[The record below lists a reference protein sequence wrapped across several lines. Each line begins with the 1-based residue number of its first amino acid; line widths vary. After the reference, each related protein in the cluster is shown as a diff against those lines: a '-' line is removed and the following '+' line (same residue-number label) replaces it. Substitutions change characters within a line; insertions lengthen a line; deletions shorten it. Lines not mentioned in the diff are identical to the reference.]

1 MTHSMPRGVPRAL
14 APQGIRRRD
23 AGLALAALCFG
34 GAGPVAAQQS
44 VQRILVGFPAGGSVD
59 VVARRLAESWR
70 ARSGTTVVVESR
82 SGAGGRIALTALK
95 DAPPDGLTMVLSPSS
110 MLTIYP
116 HVYKRL
122 QYRPA
127 TDFIAVAPV
136 ALSTCGFMVGPK
148 VPDSVKT
155 LKQFAEWA
163 KGRPEPEG
171 YASPAAGA
179 MPHFLGNQFAR
190 AAGIA
195 LTHVPYRGAA
205 PGLQDLMGGQV
216 ASGCFSVGDCLP
228 HVPTGRVRVLAVSDK
243 QRSRFLPDVRT
254 FAEQGFA
261 GIQGVESYGLYLPA
275 RAPAAVAERWAEA
288 ARQAVGEP
296 AVVEALAKLGFEP
309 ASGTPEEYA
318 RQLAQERDRWAPVVA
333 ASGFSSEE

>member
-1 MTHSMPRGVPRAL
+1 MTKMMN
-14 APQGIRRRD
+14 RRRAGQAL
-23 AGLALAALCFG
+23 AGLAAA
-34 GAGPVAAQQS
+34 GAWGWAGNAAAQQG
-44 VQRILVGFPAGGSVD
+44 VPRILVGFPAGGSID

-70 ARSGTTVVVESR
+70 GRTGVTTVVEQKV
-82 SGAGGRIALTALK
+82 GAGGRIALATLK

-122 QYRPA
+122 QYKPA
-127 TDFIAVAPV
+127 TDFIAVTPI

-148 VPDSVKT
+148 VPESVKT
-155 LKQFAEWA
+155 LRQFAEWA
-163 KGRPEPEG
+163 KAQAEPQG

-190 AAGIA
+190 AAGIQ

-228 HVPTGRVRVLAVSDK
+228 HIPTGRVRVLGVTDTK
-243 QRSRFLPDVRT
+243 RSRFLPDVAT
-254 FAEQGFA
+254 FQEQGFND
-261 GIQGVESYGLYLPA
+261 IHGVESYGLYLPA
-275 RAPAAVAERWAEA
+275 KTPSVQVERVADL
-288 ARQAVGEP
+288 ARQAVRDP
-296 AVVEALAKLGFEP
+296 AVVESLAKLGFEP
-309 ASGTPEEYA
+309 VSSTSEEFA

>member
-1 MTHSMPRGVPRAL
+1 MTKMN
-14 APQGIRRRD
+14 RRQ
-23 AGLALAALCFG
+23 AGLALAGLAAAGL
-34 GAGPVAAQQS
+34 GAPARAQQG
-44 VQRILVGFPAGGSVD
+44 VPRILVGFPAGGSID
-59 VVARRLAESWR
+59 VVARRLAEQWR
-70 ARSGTTVVVESR
+70 GRTGTTTVVEQKV
-82 SGAGGRIALTALK
+82 GAGGRIALATLK
-95 DAPPDGLTMVLSPSS
+95 DAPPDGLTLVLSPSS

-127 TDFIAVAPV
+127 TDFIAVTPV

-148 VPDSVKT
+148 VPESVKT
-155 LKQFAEWA
+155 LRQFADWTKA
-163 KGRPEPEG
+163 RTEPEG

-190 AAGIA
+190 AAGIQ

-228 HVPTGRVRVLAVSDK
+228 HLPTGRVRVLGVTDTR
-243 QRSRFLPDVRT
+243 RSRFLPDVAT
-254 FAEQGFA
+254 FEEQGFA
-261 GIQGVESYGLYLPA
+261 GIHGVESYGLYLPA
-275 RAPAAVAERWAEA
+275 KTPAAQVDRLLALAQ
-288 ARQAVGEP
+288 QAIRDP
-296 AVVEALAKLGFEP
+296 AVVESLAKLGFEP
-309 ASGTPEEYA
+309 VSSTPEEFA
-318 RQLAQERDRWAPVVA
+318 RQLAQERERWAPVVA

>member
-1 MTHSMPRGVPRAL
+1 MDSSSSRAPSRSASARG
-14 APQGIRRRD
+14 IDRRG
-23 AGLALAALCFG
+23 AGLALAALCLGMAG
-34 GAGPVAAQQS
+34 GARAQQG
-44 VQRILVGFPAGGSVD
+44 VQRILVGFPAGGSID
-59 VVARRLAESWR
+59 VVARRIAESWR
-70 ARSGTTVVVESR
+70 ARTGATTVVESR
-82 SGAGGRIALTALK
+82 TGAGGRIALAALK
-95 DAPPDGLTMVLSPSS
+95 DAPPDGLTLVLSPSS

-116 HVYKRL
+116 HVFKRL

-127 TDFIAVAPV
+127 TDFIPVAPV

-148 VPDSVKT
+148 VPESVRT
-155 LKQFAEWA
+155 LRQFVEWA
-163 KGRPEPEG
+163 KGRPVLEG

-179 MPHFLGNQFAR
+179 MPHFIGSQFAS

-205 PGLQDLMGGQV
+205 PGLQELMGGQV

-228 HVPTGRVRVLAVSDK
+228 HIPTGRVRVLAVSDTR
-243 QRSRFLPDVRT
+243 RSRFLPDVPT
-254 FAEQGFA
+254 FAEQGFT

-275 RAPAAVAERWAEA
+275 RTPAAAVERWADA
-288 ARQAVGEP
+288 ARQAVREP

-309 ASGTPEEYA
+309 ASGTPEEFA
-318 RQLAQERDRWAPVVA
+318 RQLTQERDRWGPVVA

>member
-1 MTHSMPRGVPRAL
+1 MTKMN
-14 APQGIRRRD
+14 RRQ
-23 AGLALAALCFG
+23 AGLALAGLAAAGL
-34 GAGPVAAQQS
+34 GAPARAQQG
-44 VQRILVGFPAGGSVD
+44 VPRILVGFPAGGSID
-59 VVARRLAESWR
+59 VVARRLVEQWR
-70 ARSGTTVVVESR
+70 GRTGTTTVVEQKV
-82 SGAGGRIALTALK
+82 GAGGRIALATLK
-95 DAPPDGLTMVLSPSS
+95 DAPPDRLTLVLSPSS

-127 TDFIAVAPV
+127 TDFIAVTPV

-148 VPDSVKT
+148 VPESVKT
-155 LKQFAEWA
+155 LRQFADWIKA
-163 KGRPEPEG
+163 RTEPEG

-190 AAGIA
+190 AAGIQ

-228 HVPTGRVRVLAVSDK
+228 HLPTGRVRVLGVTDTR
-243 QRSRFLPDVRT
+243 RSRFLPEVAT
-254 FAEQGFA
+254 FEEQGFA
-261 GIQGVESYGLYLPA
+261 GIHGVESYGLYLPA
-275 RAPAAVAERWAEA
+275 KTPAAQVDRLLALAQ
-288 ARQAVGEP
+288 QAIRDP
-296 AVVEALAKLGFEP
+296 AVVESLAKLGFEP
-309 ASGTPEEYA
+309 VSSTPEEFA
-318 RQLAQERDRWAPVVA
+318 RQLAQERERWAPVVA

>member
-1 MTHSMPRGVPRAL
+1 MAMNSSRARARNVP
-14 APQGIRRRD
+14 PPGIRRRE
-23 AGLALAALCFG
+23 AGLAMAALCL
-34 GAGPVAAQQS
+34 GAGGPAAAQQG
-44 VQRILVGFPAGGSVD
+44 VQRILVGFPAGGSID

-70 ARSGTTVVVESR
+70 ARTGATTVVESR
-82 SGAGGRIALTALK
+82 VGAGGRIALTALK

-127 TDFIAVAPV
+127 TDFAAVAPV

-148 VPDSVKT
+148 VPESVKT
-155 LKQFAEWA
+155 LRQFAEWT
-163 KGRPEPEG
+163 KGRAEPEG

-179 MPHFLGNQFAR
+179 MPHFIGNQFAH

-228 HVPTGRVRVLAVSDK
+228 HIPTGRVRVLAVSDTR
-243 QRSRFLPDVRT
+243 RSRFLPDVPT

-275 RAPAAVAERWAEA
+275 RAPAAVVERWADA
-288 ARQAVGEP
+288 ARQAVRDP

-309 ASGTPEEYA
+309 ASGTPEEFA

>member
-1 MTHSMPRGVPRAL
+1 MNSMNRRHAVKAL
-14 APQGIRRRD
+14 
-23 AGLALAALCFG
+23 AGLAAAG
-34 GAGPVAAQQS
+34 GWGMAGTAWAQQG
-44 VQRILVGFPAGGSVD
+44 VPRILVGFPAGGSID

-70 ARSGTTVVVESR
+70 GRTGLTTVVEQKV
-82 SGAGGRIALTALK
+82 GAGGRIALATLK

-122 QYRPA
+122 QYKPA
-127 TDFIAVAPV
+127 TDFIAVTPI

-148 VPDSVKT
+148 VPESVKT
-155 LKQFAEWA
+155 LRQFAEWT
-163 KGRPEPEG
+163 KTQTEPQG

-179 MPHFLGNQFAR
+179 MPHFLGTQFAR

-205 PGLQDLMGGQV
+205 PGLQDQMGGQV

-228 HVPTGRVRVLAVSDK
+228 HIPTGRVRVLGVTDTK
-243 QRSRFLPDVRT
+243 RSRFLPDVTT
-254 FAEQGFA
+254 FEEQGFT
-261 GIQGVESYGLYLPA
+261 GIHGVESYGLYLPA
-275 RAPAAVAERWAEA
+275 KTSAAQVERIGDL
-288 ARQAVGEP
+288 ARQAIKEP
-296 AVVEALAKLGFEP
+296 AVVESLAKLGFEP
-309 ASGTPEEYA
+309 ISSTTEEFT

>member
-1 MTHSMPRGVPRAL
+1 MTTINRRQAGMALAGLAATGLGMPAGAQQGVPR
-14 APQGIRRRD
+14 IW
-23 AGLALAALCFG
+23 
-34 GAGPVAAQQS
+34 
-44 VQRILVGFPAGGSVD
+44 VGFPAGGSID
-59 VVARRLAESWR
+59 VVARRLAEQWR
-70 ARSGTTVVVESR
+70 GRTGTATVVEQKV
-82 SGAGGRIALTALK
+82 GAGGRIALAALK

-127 TDFIAVAPV
+127 TDFHAVTPV

-148 VPDSVKT
+148 VPESVKT
-155 LKQFAEWA
+155 LRQFADWTKA
-163 KGRPEPEG
+163 RTEPEG

-190 AAGIA
+190 AAGIQ

-228 HVPTGRVRVLAVSDK
+228 HLPTGRVRVLGVTDTR
-243 QRSRFLPDVRT
+243 RSRFLPDVAT
-254 FAEQGFA
+254 FGEQGFA
-261 GIQGVESYGLYLPA
+261 GIHGVESYGLYLPA
-275 RAPAAVAERWAEA
+275 RTPAAQVDRLLAMAQ
-288 ARQAVGEP
+288 QAIRDP

-309 ASGTPEEYA
+309 FGSTPEEFA
-318 RQLAQERDRWAPVVA
+318 RQLAQERERWASVVA

>member
-1 MTHSMPRGVPRAL
+1 MAFHPPRDTAL
-14 APQGIRRRD
+14 SSLPTGIRRRE
-23 AGLALAALCFG
+23 AGIALAGLCFG
-34 GAGPVAAQQS
+34 AAGPVAAQQG
-44 VQRILVGFPAGGSVD
+44 VQRVVVGFPAGGSID

-70 ARSGTTVVVESR
+70 ARTGATTVVESR
-82 SGAGGRIALTALK
+82 VGAGGRIALTALK
-95 DAPPDGLTMVLSPSS
+95 DAPPDGQMLVLSPSS

-122 QYRPA
+122 QYKPA
-127 TDFIAVAPV
+127 TDFTPVAPV

-148 VPDSVKT
+148 VPESVKT
-155 LKQFAEWA
+155 LRQFSDWC

-179 MPHFLGNQFAR
+179 MPHFIGNQFAR

-228 HVPTGRVRVLAVSDK
+228 HIPTGRVRVLAVSDVR
-243 QRSRFLPDVRT
+243 RSRFLPDVPT
-254 FAEQGFA
+254 FAEQGFN

-275 RAPAAVAERWAEA
+275 RASAAVVERWADA
-288 ARQAVGEP
+288 ARQAVQEP
-296 AVVEALAKLGFEP
+296 AVIEAFAKLGFEP
-309 ASGTPEEYA
+309 ASGTPEEFA